1 VFTVVPDDLE
11 NRTWLGRVSNRR
23 KDDVTNEIVLKL
35 AAFRW
40 VQVRFEEA
48 VLAHNNRGSLVYRVA
63 ALSDITIYVQM
74 QSSAVR

>member
-1 VFTVVPDDLE
+1 MLPDDLE
-11 NRTWLGRVSNRR
+11 SRRWLGRVSNRR

-40 VQVRFEEA
+40 VQIRFEEP

-74 QSSAVR
+74 QPSAVR